1 MSELPR
7 ISAPDDFEV
16 AVFVRTA
23 LSKLPEAPLPDTF
36 EQDVLTKVYPPQ
48 PVPQGAPTSGSS
60 PWTRAIL
67 WSAVAIVGIG
77 VTVSGIAWN
86 MNLFGSDQET
96 PTEVAPP
103 ARITAPVLPPD
114 AFTPDTIAASST
126 AKPAPASKTVAKKKK
141 RRSTGPKVVT
151 GY

>member
-23 LSKLPEAPLPDTF
+23 LSKLPEALPPDTF

-48 PVPQGAPTSGSS
+48 PVPQGAPSGRS

-77 VTVSGIAWN
+77 LTLSGIAWN
-86 MNLFGSDQET
+86 MNPFGSDQET
-96 PTEVAPP
+96 PAEETTP
-103 ARITAPVLPPD
+103 ARLTSPTLPPD
-114 AFTPDTIAASST
+114 ALKPDTIAAAPTS
-126 AKPAPASKTVAKKKK
+126 KPAASTKPVAKKK
-141 RRSTGPKVVT
+141 RRDNGPKVVP

>member
-23 LSKLPEAPLPDTF
+23 LSKLPEALPSDTF
-36 EQDVLTKVYPPQ
+36 EQDVLNKVYPPQ
-48 PVPQGAPTSGSS
+48 PAPQGAPAPGRS

-67 WSAVAIVGIG
+67 WSAVAIIGIG
-77 VTVSGIAWN
+77 LTLSGIAWN
-86 MNLFGSDQET
+86 VNLFNSGQET
-96 PTEVAPP
+96 APEE
-103 ARITAPVLPPD
+103 
-114 AFTPDTIAASST
+114 
-126 AKPAPASKTVAKKKK
+126 PAPARLTMPALPPEALRTDTVSAVAPTEAAPTTKTIVKKK
-141 RRSTGPKVVT
+141 RRDRGPKVVP

>member
-48 PVPQGAPTSGSS
+48 AVPQGAPTSGSS

-77 VTVSGIAWN
+77 LTLSGIAWN
-86 MNLFGSDQET
+86 MNPFGSDQET
-96 PTEVAPP
+96 PAEETTP
-103 ARITAPVLPPD
+103 ARLTSPTLPPD
-114 AFTPDTIAASST
+114 ALKPDTIAA
-126 AKPAPASKTVAKKKK
+126 APATKQAPTTKSVAKKK
-141 RRSTGPKVVT
+141 RRNNGPKVVA